1 MTTAEEDAMS
11 PQDPIPP
18 RTSAGP
24 SPRPHRGRPP
34 FDPTALVLGL
44 VFAAVAVVGL
54 LDPELTRRIDLGVLV
69 PVTLLTVGGA
79 LLLGSAFVRGRDDG

>member
-1 MTTAEEDAMS
+1 MTTTEEDAMS
-11 PQDPIPP
+11 PQDP
-18 RTSAGP
+18 T
-24 SPRPHRGRPP
+24 RPHRGHPP